1 MAWPLVVVSSVL
13 YRSPYCPLRLGC
25 VASWR
30 RLRCVTLSST
40 PQLACGCATC
50 LASLRAEL
58 QERDSRST
66 TRFYQALR
74 KPGAWCTP
82 CVSPPQANRS
92 HHRKHAGGTGKS
104 FCRSRGASAANASL
118 RQQLLL
124 VPRGAQNLRGPRRE
138 LCARSLIYETH
149 VKHEIPVYCLP
160 AHPPIYGL
168 AKAEL
173 HSGHYTIP
181 QWTLWFLLPPRQGA
195 CAPNMSNDKSYS
207 FHSCCR
213 QTPYFTCILLKG
225 YVSWI
230 ATWAASRRRRSV
242 HWMRWV
248 SRWRRSIVE
257 ELFGELKTRYMDPG
271 PT

>member
-1 MAWPLVVVSSVL
+1 MRYRVFYPTTGMWRSHMPGFIAGFIAGERFKKYHALLPSLAEACRLVHAV
-13 YRSPYCPLRLGC
+13 
-25 VASWR
+25 
-30 RLRCVTLSST
+30 
-40 PQLACGCATC
+40 
-50 LASLRAEL
+50 
-58 QERDSRST
+58 
-66 TRFYQALR
+66 RF
-74 KPGAWCTP
+74 P
-82 CVSPPQANRS
+82 PPQANRS
-92 HHRKHAGGTGKS
+92 HHRKHAGVTGKF

-168 AKAEL
+168 SKAEL

-213 QTPYFTCILLKG
+213 QTPYSTCILLKG

-257 ELFGELKTRYMDPG
+257 ELFGELKTRYIDPG